1 MWMLMAMSGDT
12 KMEDMLPMALMAGG
26 MDMSNPMMM
35 WALMGN
41 RTNDPMMLA
50 MAMGAFN
57 KSANSGCTCGNCG
70 ESHN

>member
-1 MWMLMAMSGDT
+1 MLPLMLMAN
-12 KMEDMLPMALMAGG
+12 GG
-26 MDMSNPMMM
+26 NVDMSNPMMM

-57 KSANSGCTCGNCG
+57 KPAAPAHTCTCGSNCG
-70 ESHN
+70 EHHN